1 MTKLMAFGCSVLAGF
16 ACGAAAVHVVS
27 AQAKPLAYT
36 IAEIEVTDPPTF
48 QQYGQATAKSV
59 PAAGGRVIVRGGKA
73 FVVNGPPPKQIVV
86 IQWDSLEKA
95 QAFFESDQYKQL
107 IPIRDKGSNFRAY
120 VIEGVAP

>member
-27 AQAKPLAYT
+27 AQAKPPAYT

-59 PAAGGRVIVRGGKA
+59 PAAGGRGGSGG
-73 FVVNGPPPKQIVV
+73 NGQVQGV
-86 IQWDSLEKA
+86 
-95 QAFFESDQYKQL
+95 
-107 IPIRDKGSNFRAY
+107 
-120 VIEGVAP
+120 EGQVLGR